1 MRRREFVGL
10 MGGAAAW
17 PLMARAEP
25 GKPVIGFLSLG
36 TLEQA
41 GPLLRAFR
49 SGLGEGGLVEGRNV
63 AIEFR
68 WGDSNDRLAA
78 MASDLVQRKVTAIV
92 TAGPVSTAKA
102 AKAATD
108 TIPIIFAVG
117 GDPVAFGIVDSFNR
131 PGGNITGVTNLN
143 FELGQKRLELLH
155 EMIPG
160 ATRIALLVNPTTPL
174 AEPMTKDLATA
185 ATSMGLELRI
195 ERATS
200 EQEID
205 NAFAAFADWRA
216 QGLVI
221 GADAYFNVESEQLAA
236 LVARHALA
244 AIGSFP
250 RFPRSGGL
258 LSYGG
263 DTAELW
269 RLLGLYTARVL
280 SGEKPAE
287 LPVQQSTK
295 VELVVNLKAAKAL
308 GIAVPMTLLGR
319 ADEVIE

>member
-221 GADAYFNVESEQLAA
+221 GADAYFGVKSEQLGA
-236 LVARHALA
+236 LVTRNALA

-250 RFPRSGGL
+250 RFPRAGGL

-263 DTAELW
+263 DTVELW

-280 SGEKPAE
+280 SGEKPAD

>member
-250 RFPRSGGL
+250 RFPRAGGL

-280 SGEKPAE
+280 SGEKPAD

-308 GIAVPMTLLGR
+308 GIDVPTATLLR